1 MINIPLDGQYKSD
14 SLTVSNQ
21 LNVNCYINIPQT
33 QSFSQANLFGTSGIT
48 ELSTTGTIKQV
59 NRGSHI
65 KAGKPY
71 FLNGETLYRQD
82 YAVIDG
88 VEVFTNVELGT
99 IAGSGR
105 VSMADN
111 GTQLM
116 VLVPGGNGY
125 IVNEAAGTVFQ
136 QITDG
141 DFTAN
146 GAPQYVQFIDS
157 FFVVTTD
164 TKKFIKSDPNDG
176 LAWNALDFG
185 SAESDPD
192 NIVSLIVNKNRV
204 YIGGSETIE
213 EVQNIGSSGFPFQR
227 TGMFISKGVFAP
239 LSMINIGDTFMW
251 VGGGTNEGAAIWQ
264 LSGSSAQKVSDTAID
279 SQIQKFSQDDIAAA
293 FAYSFSQNGQF
304 FVGFTFP
311 ALTIEYNI
319 VTGKWNEKRSQ
330 IVNSKGLT
338 ESIRWRVN
346 SLVTAYGRI
355 MVFDSQDGRIGE
367 LKTDVYTEYGRAI
380 IRKFSTFTIFND
392 ESSFSIPEVELTME
406 SGVGNATQPDPEI
419 RLSTSPDGKRFNDPI
434 TRFVGKEG
442 EFNKRQIWK
451 RLGRFPRMCV
461 CLFEFSDPCKFAAL
475 RLGMK
480 VKGGKPHG

>member
-21 LNVNCYINIPQT
+21 LNVNCYVNIPQT

-48 ELSTTGTIKQV
+48 EISTTGAIKQV

-88 VEVFTNVELGT
+88 IEVFTNVELGT

-146 GAPQYVQFIDS
+146 GAPQYVEFIDS

-164 TKKFIKSDPNDG
+164 TKKFIKSDPNNG

-213 EVQNIGSSGFPFQR
+213 EFQNIGSSGFPFQR

-251 VGGGTNEGAAIWQ
+251 VGGGTNEGA
-264 LSGSSAQKVSDTAID
+264 
-279 SQIQKFSQDDIAAA
+279 
-293 FAYSFSQNGQF
+293 
-304 FVGFTFP
+304 
-311 ALTIEYNI
+311 
-319 VTGKWNEKRSQ
+319 
-330 IVNSKGLT
+330 
-338 ESIRWRVN
+338 SI
-346 SLVTAYGRI
+346 
-355 MVFDSQDGRIGE
+355 
-367 LKTDVYTEYGRAI
+367 
-380 IRKFSTFTIFND
+380 
-392 ESSFSIPEVELTME
+392 
-406 SGVGNATQPDPEI
+406 
-419 RLSTSPDGKRFNDPI
+419 
-434 TRFVGKEG
+434 
-442 EFNKRQIWK
+442 
-451 RLGRFPRMCV
+451 
-461 CLFEFSDPCKFAAL
+461 
-475 RLGMK
+475 
-480 VKGGKPHG
+480 

>member
-21 LNVNCYINIPQT
+21 LNVNCYVNIPQT
-33 QSFSQANLFGTSGIT
+33 QSFSQANLFGTAGIT
-48 ELSTTGTIKQV
+48 ELSTTGVIRQV
-59 NRGSHI
+59 NRGSHV

-82 YAVIDG
+82 LATVDG
-88 VEVFTNVELGT
+88 DEVFTNVALGT
-99 IAGSGR
+99 IAGTGR

-111 GTQLM
+111 GVQLM

-125 IVNEAAGTVFQ
+125 IINEAAGTVFQ

-146 GAPQYVQFIDS
+146 GAPQYVEFIDS

-176 LAWNALDFG
+176 LVWNALDFG

-192 NIVSLIVNKNRV
+192 NIVSLIVNKNRL
-204 YIGGSETIE
+204 YIAGSETIE
-213 EVQNIGSSGFPFQR
+213 EFQNIGSGGFPFQR
-227 TGMFISKGVFAP
+227 TGMFIAKGVFAP
-239 LSMINIGDTFMW
+239 LSMINIGESFMW
-251 VGGGTNEGAAIWQ
+251 VGGDTNEGAAVWQ
-264 LSGSSAQKVSDTAID
+264 LNGSSAVKVSNTAID
-279 SQIQKFSQDDIAAA
+279 SQIQKFSQTDIAAA

-311 ALTIEYNI
+311 SLTIEYNI
-319 VTGKWNEKRSQ
+319 VTGKWNEKKSQ
-330 IVNSKGLT
+330 VVNSKGLT

-346 SLVTAYGRI
+346 SLVTAYGRL
-355 MVFDSQDGRIGE
+355 MAFDSQDGRIGE
-367 LKTDVYTEYGRAI
+367 LKADVYTEYDRAI

-392 ESSFSIPEVELTME
+392 ESSFSIPEIELTME
-406 SGVGNATQPDPEI
+406 SGVGNTEQPNPEI
-419 RLSTSPDGKRFNDPI
+419 RLSLSKDAKKFNNPI
-434 TRFVGKEG
+434 TRFVGAEG
-442 EFNKRQIWK
+442 ENDKRQIWT

-461 CLFEFSDPCKFAAL
+461 CLFEFSDPCKFAVL
-475 RLGMK
+475 RLGMRI
-480 VKGGKPHG
+480 KGGRPHG